1 MSRMM
6 GQYGIQMN
14 ITCDK
19 DEILEKLRANLEQ
32 HSKLVAEARD
42 GYVKRAATELE
53 KKLALVREGK
63 VVSLSFHLKVPKDYS
78 TVYKT
83 AIQMLE
89 HHQEERIVLSA
100 TEFRQLVED
109 EWDWTREFFGSN
121 SAYSAGTREYGL
133 SKGVH
138 FSDED

>member
-1 MSRMM
+1 MM
-6 GQYGIQMN
+6 GHYGIQMN
-14 ITCDK
+14 ITCDR
-19 DEILEKLRANLEQ
+19 ETILSQLRKNLEQ
-32 HSKLVAEARD
+32 HSRLVAEARE
-42 GYVKRAATELE
+42 GYVKRAEADLE
-53 KKLALVREGK
+53 KKLALIREGK

-121 SAYSAGTREYGL
+121 SACSAGTREYGI
-133 SKGVH
+133 SKGLGL
-138 FSDED
+138 SDED